1 MLYLFLVGLQ
11 PVFDQRRQVV
21 GMSRLM
27 QPSCQHLTEF
37 VKLVNHRRDDE
48 PQHASNN
55 SDSRSHGD
63 EDRQRTYSDVEFV
76 FDKLHDR
83 IEQVSEKPCNEEW
96 QQYAAQIIGHV
107 EHGQYDEGNTRPSYK
122 FIKCNLLSH
131 NCSFCYNFSLRIAF
145 W

>member
-1 MLYLFLVGLQ
+1 MKNIYNKVIIDATILISTVAVWLTTEKTLGMVVLMASLKSLLFRKKLYLFLVGLQ

-48 PQHASNN
+48 PQHASYN

-63 EDRQRTYSDVEFV
+63 EDGQRTYSDVGLFS
-76 FDKLHDR
+76 
-83 IEQVSEKPCNEEW
+83 I
-96 QQYAAQIIGHV
+96 
-107 EHGQYDEGNTRPSYK
+107 
-122 FIKCNLLSH
+122 
-131 NCSFCYNFSLRIAF
+131 NFTTG
-145 W
+145 